1 MKILHINTLFP
12 PTVVGGAERTVRTL
26 ATSLAEHGHQITV
39 VSLVPR
45 DKALVEQGE
54 NPNIRQAHLR
64 NLYWPFF
71 NAGVRRPLARFVWHL
86 VDAWNPFMRSLV
98 RNEIRRCKPDVVI
111 THNLQGWSSSTWGV
125 VKDAG
130 LPLVHVLHDQSLLC
144 PQTAMFR
151 NGKACVGQCGSC
163 RFLSA
168 PRKRLSPKVD
178 AVVAV
183 SAALLGR
190 HQAYGL
196 FNNGVKT
203 SVIHNAWRGEWP
215 DPVPALPSAGGGD
228 ASSRVRT
235 IGYMGRIEGEKGV
248 ETLLKAWETVRKAAP
263 DYDVRLRVAG
273 TGQAHYVDTLKAR
286 YGIGDVE
293 LVGQMAPPDFF
304 QLVDIIVVPSQ
315 AFEGLGNVAFEA
327 MVFGRPVLVSNQGG
341 LPEIPPDGHGLVFPA
356 GDHAELSKRLQEILL
371 NPERLD
377 AIRSAVIQRSE
388 AYRPRMQMEKYDAI
402 VREAFAASA

>member
-1 MKILHINTLFP
+1 VRILHINTLFP

-26 ATSLAEHGHQITV
+26 ATSLAENGHQITV

-45 DKALVEQGE
+45 NQALVEHGE
-54 NPNIRQAHLR
+54 NPKVRQAPLR

-71 NAGVRRPLARFVWHL
+71 NDGVRAPLARFAWHL

-98 RNEIRRCKPDVVI
+98 RNEIRRAEPDVVI

-125 VKDAG
+125 VKEAG

-151 NGKACVGQCGSC
+151 NGKACVGQCASC

-168 PRKRLSPKVD
+168 PRKRLSPNVD

-183 SAALLGR
+183 SAALLKR
-190 HQAYGL
+190 HQTYGL
-196 FNNGVKT
+196 FNNGVIT

-215 DPVPALPSAGGGD
+215 DPVPALPCAVGTNTG
-228 ASSRVRT
+228 SRVRT
-235 IGYMGRIEGEKGV
+235 IGYMGRIEGEKGI

-263 DYDVRLRVAG
+263 DYEVRLRIAG
-273 TGQAHYVDTLKAR
+273 TGQTHYVDALKAR
-286 YGIGDVE
+286 YSIGDEE

-304 QLVDIIVVPSQ
+304 QRVDIVVVPSQ

-327 MVFGRPVLVSNQGG
+327 MVFGRPVLVSDQGG
-341 LPEIPPDGHGLVFPA
+341 LPEIPPAGHGLVFPA
-356 GDHAELSKRLQEILL
+356 GDHAELSRRMQEILF
-371 NPERLD
+371 NPERLEEL
-377 AIRSAVIQRSE
+377 RSAVIARSD
-388 AYRPRMQMEKYDAI
+388 AYRPRAQMEKYDKI
-402 VREAFAASA
+402 VREVVAASA